1 MIIACTIIYNN
12 KYLCKYLLGSVHSM
26 KLDIAQEFES
36 SEDDDDNDDEGPDK
50 GQKEKKRVSQAAGG
64 LEKEMLEMSEE
75 THL

>member
-1 MIIACTIIYNN
+1 
-12 KYLCKYLLGSVHSM
+12 M
-26 KLDIAQEFES
+26 KLKFAQESES